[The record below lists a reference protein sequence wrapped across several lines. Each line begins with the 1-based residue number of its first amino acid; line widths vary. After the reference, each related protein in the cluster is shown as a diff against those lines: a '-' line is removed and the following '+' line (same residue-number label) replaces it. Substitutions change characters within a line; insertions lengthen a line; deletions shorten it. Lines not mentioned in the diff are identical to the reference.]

1 MRQVCLALALTLAAV
16 PAMAQDDNPSAEEG
30 FSLLEEGAKI
40 IMRSFLDEMEPAMKG
55 LKEGMGEAMEKMG
68 PALKALVAQIDDIR
82 NYHPPEMLPNGDII
96 LRRKVP
102 LPPAAPGPDG
112 EVEL

>member
-1 MRQVCLALALTLAAV
+1 
-16 PAMAQDDNPSAEEG
+16 MAQDENPSAQEG

-68 PALKALVAQIDDIR
+68 PALKALIAQIDDIR

-102 LPPAAPGPDG
+102 LTPAVPGPDG
-112 EVEL
+112 EIEL